1 MRTDTSADA
10 PLWLKIVA
18 GIITFFVMFIVLI
31 VVVGWFVYRSNQPV
45 DPAVAAERAA
55 GAAATNTARACTV
68 AVRQRLADPAG
79 GDFPLF
85 SMASQVQ
92 HVGTERHILES
103 YVDTTNAFGA
113 AVRLNYRCVVSG
125 SGSDLA
131 GYRVTSLEIG

>member
-1 MRTDTSADA
+1 MRTYKSAEA
-10 PLWLKIVA
+10 PLWFKILFGFISFVGFWVLVIVGA
-18 GIITFFVMFIVLI
+18 AWFF
-31 VVVGWFVYRSNQPV
+31 GGDD

-55 GAAATNTARACTV
+55 TAAATNTARTCMA
-68 AVRQRLADPAG
+68 AVQQRLADPAG

-85 SMASQVQ
+85 AMASQVQ
-92 HVGTERHILES
+92 HIGTERHILTS

-113 AVRLNYRCVVSG
+113 AVRIDYRCVVNG